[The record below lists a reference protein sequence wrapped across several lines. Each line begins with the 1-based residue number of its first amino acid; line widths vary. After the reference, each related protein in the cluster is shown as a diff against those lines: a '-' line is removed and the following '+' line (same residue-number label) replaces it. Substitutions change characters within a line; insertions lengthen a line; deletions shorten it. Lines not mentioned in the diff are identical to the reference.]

1 MVMKRKNIL
10 KALILSVVAL
20 VSMAGFTSCYPDE
33 ENEWWGNPP
42 YGWDTFNDTR
52 LSGYW
57 MLVQYNSDPVYPDR
71 ANYLFF
77 NGDGY
82 GYYYYMENGMRYREN
97 MRYWCQDAVSGASN
111 YQINIQCEY
120 STPLTTSHWF
130 THGGNTLWMQW
141 TTGGGRVQT
150 YVYDRIGGAP
160 W

>member
-1 MVMKRKNIL
+1 MKRKHIFN
-10 KALILSVVAL
+10 ALILSVVAL
-20 VSMAGFTSCYPDE
+20 VSMAGFTSCYPDDDDT
-33 ENEWWGNPP
+33 WWGNPP

-57 MLVQYNSDPVYPDR
+57 MLVQYNSDPVSPDR

-77 NGDGY
+77 NGNGY
-82 GYYYYMENGMRYREN
+82 GYYYYLENGDRYREE

-111 YQINIQCEY
+111 YQINIQYEY
-120 STPLTTSHWF
+120 SSPLTTSYWF